1 MLNLR
6 GGVVLLAVATVTRGL
21 WDRPIQANAA
31 EWNTT
36 QTEETAELTR
46 VCQREEVDLNSFGTY
61 PLPSPQCPEGTQ
73 VRRCACNSPDE
84 NVEATA
90 IQLGRRCTCV
100 FQSNERFLF
109 PGPAID
115 ARACAICEEE
125 EPSPSGPEPSP
136 EPEPQPTPAP
146 EPDPEPEPQPTPGAP
161 EPEPEPQ
168 PTPVPE
174 PDPEPEPQP
183 TPVPEPSPEPAPTSC
198 TDDFCADGELC
209 FLEEGSPTCCT
220 ATTSYGTFEFEGSS
234 NTAGTFRSAVQAELS
249 FSGVWSS
256 DGAVNRVVDSIG
268 RLTGTP
274 FADAYGS
281 SANSVFA
288 SVFCASA
295 NRDIVF
301 TFDEPTT
308 VGFGFALGDVD
319 AENVR
324 LRAADAEGNAL
335 TATELG
341 FQSSF
346 NYANDND
353 LPVWQP
359 ASSRLAGNGM
369 DTDGASGW
377 FQPLVPIQSLTMTCE
392 TITGTPRYQVWM
404 ASPQCQ

>member
-125 EPSPSGPEPSP
+125 EPSPSGPEPS
-136 EPEPQPTPAP
+136 
-146 EPDPEPEPQPTPGAP
+146 
-161 EPEPEPQ
+161 
-168 PTPVPE
+168 
-174 PDPEPEPQP
+174 PEPEPQP

-392 TITGTPRYQVWM
+392 TITGFPRYQVWM